1 LIEPT
6 KHDKNQLTWYILR
19 QNIIKEQKTKQR
31 EENWQLVSL
40 YSDTNNFIGPAI
52 FESQKKA
59 RSYMK
64 KYNDG
69 LKARND
75 SNNTSSNNLN
85 NK

>member
-1 LIEPT
+1 MIEPT
-6 KHDKNQLTWYILR
+6 KDDNNQLTWYILR

>member
-6 KHDKNQLTWYILR
+6 KDDNNQLTWYILR

-52 FESQKKA
+52 FESQKKL
-59 RSYMK
+59 
-64 KYNDG
+64 DII
-69 LKARND
+69 
-75 SNNTSSNNLN
+75 
-85 NK
+85 